1 MCMEEYVGAKA
12 RFSSHVVIRK
22 SKETKGPSVQ
32 NNWQQIMTLVTC
44 KIFFS
49 ELKMLISVK

>member
-1 MCMEEYVGAKA
+1 MCMEEFVGAKA